1 MLHRR
6 FTLPWVALV
15 SLLLSG
21 FAMRAEADYGL
32 ESPRPL
38 SDPLQAQ
45 IDERVVGTW
54 RATIDGKTYYLHV
67 GTGNIV
73 GQSNWMELVLVNQGE
88 KPSFYLHHRVGFS
101 TTLGDKNFF
110 NVANTSKTMSQL
122 RGSTTEQL
130 MSSVAKYEVFK
141 YTLTEDYLDVLAV
154 DQKFVRESI
163 EAGTI
168 KGSGATIDDTSENII
183 HFIESSA
190 PKLFT
195 KNVRYTR
202 VE

>member
-6 FTLPWVALV
+6 FTLSWIALA
-15 SLLLSG
+15 SLLLPG

-32 ESPRPL
+32 ESNRPL

-54 RATIDGKTYYLHV
+54 RAIIDGKTYYLHV

-101 TTLGDKNFF
+101 SRLGDKSFF
-110 NVANTSKTMSQL
+110 NVANTSRTMSQL
-122 RGSTTEQL
+122 RGSTTEEL
-130 MSSVAKYEVFK
+130 MSAVAKHEVFK
-141 YTLTEDYLDVLAV
+141 YDLTENYLDVWAV

-168 KGSGATIDDTSENII
+168 KGSGATIDDTPENLIR
-183 HFIESSA
+183 FIESSA